1 MKKLKTYANAW
12 FFLGFWFVI
21 FFFFTLLPI
30 ITAIGISFTS
40 FDMVNAPVFV
50 GFSNYIRMFLDDD
63 IFVKAFANTML
74 FAIITGPVG
83 YILSFTVAWLIN
95 DMSRQVKN
103 ILTFLFYSPSLI
115 GSSYMMWMYL
125 FSNDSYGIL
134 NSFLLNWGIIKASI
148 QWLYDPEYNFFVV
161 VVVILWMGMGNG
173 FLSFVAGFKQL
184 NKSYYEAAA
193 IDGLKNR
200 WQELWY
206 ITLPQMRPQLLIGAV
221 LSVSGAFAVGAQNA
235 VLTGMPSTDYSTH
248 TLVLHIQDYGN
259 TRLEMGYASSVAV
272 VLFVIMTVSWVL
284 INKAIS
290 AVSPS
295 EG

>member
-40 FDMVNAPVFV
+40 FDMVNAPEFV

-74 FAIITGPVG
+74 FALITGPVG

-95 DMSRQVKN
+95 DMSRQVNN

-134 NSFLLNWGIIKASI
+134 NSFLLNWGIIKAPI

-221 LSVSGAFAVGAQNA
+221 LSISGAFAVGAQNA
-235 VLTGMPSTDYSTH
+235 VLTGMPSTDYSSRGKRYYIRRAECLNQRLRHGFEREH
-248 TLVLHIQDYGN
+248 TGSLFKKRRGKKRDGKQ
-259 TRLEMGYASSVAV
+259 SVH
-272 VLFVIMTVSWVL
+272 L
-284 INKAIS
+284 
-290 AVSPS
+290 
-295 EG
+295 